1 MTGAVVVHAAQQQ
14 HFVVFAVAVAG
25 LRVHVGQGFAV
36 LRQANAGQ
44 LAQGLAA
51 FALGPARGTRRA
63 MLQLMQPARHGT
75 FFFTA
80 GVGGFNQRANI
91 AGQSDVLQCLPH
103 LQAAAQHVGRI
114 NKRTRTKGLQGLGHG
129 GFQRRGQQPRATRCR
144 AGARGLK
151 VPPQPPQALQQ
162 HVGGCKGG
170 DEKVGIDV
178 QRLLQHLRAHQNAP
192 LRGAL
197 RPAGFAKQVHPSV
210 FNVLPI
216 RGGKA

>member
-14 HFVVFAVAVAG
+14 HFVAFAVAVAG
-25 LRVHVGQGFAV
+25 LRVHIGQGFAV

-51 FALGPARGTRRA
+51 FALGPARGARRA

-129 GFQRRGQQPRATRCR
+129 GLQGRGQQPRATRCR
-144 AGARGLK
+144 AGARSLK
-151 VPPQPPQALQQ
+151 VPPQPPDALQQ
-162 HVGGCKGG
+162 HVGGGKGG
-170 DEKVGIDV
+170 DEKVGVNV

-197 RPAGFAKQVHPSV
+197 RPARLAKQVHPSV